1 LMVARLDG
9 PTPEIAR
16 GLVDKAI
23 QAETDGLWGRAYF
36 DWRNIADPNMKLGDD
51 WIRMAADMSRH
62 IGFETITDDQEATFP
77 PSFSM
82 SQIGMYMGWY
92 RQHVDGPFTQR
103 NVEFMPGA
111 FAYHLHSFS
120 AATLRSTNTH
130 WVGPLLAKGATATMG
145 CVHEPYLS
153 GTPDLGVFTARLLFH
168 NFTFGEAAYASQ
180 NALSWMTTVVGDPL
194 YRPFAKPP
202 QQLHQELEA
211 KHSKLLE
218 WSYLRLVTLNQARGA
233 PVNELVNYL
242 EELPLTKE
250 SAVLSEK
257 LGDLCAAQG
266 KPSST
271 IDAYERALKLDSSP
285 QQQIR
290 LRLALGKKLLDL
302 KRDKEAYTVYRK
314 FVEESPEYS
323 DKISI
328 LQRLR
333 SLAQRLGKSEDA
345 ANYEAQ
351 IKLLTT
357 PRPAKS

>member
-1 LMVARLDG
+1 M
-9 PTPEIAR
+9 
-16 GLVDKAI
+16 
-23 QAETDGLWGRAYF
+23 
-36 DWRNIADPNMKLGDD
+36 
-51 WIRMAADMSRH
+51 
-62 IGFETITDDQEATFP
+62 
-77 PSFSM
+77 
-82 SQIGMYMGWY
+82 
-92 RQHVDGPFTQR
+92 
-103 NVEFMPGA
+103 
-111 FAYHLHSFS
+111 
-120 AATLRSTNTH
+120 
-130 WVGPLLAKGATATMG
+130 
-145 CVHEPYLS
+145 
-153 GTPDLGVFTARLLFH
+153 
-168 NFTFGEAAYASQ
+168 
-180 NALSWMTTVVGDPL
+180 
-194 YRPFAKPP
+194 
-202 QQLHQELEA
+202 
-211 KHSKLLE
+211 
-218 WSYLRLVTLNQARGA
+218 
-233 PVNELVNYL
+233 
-242 EELPLTKE
+242 
-250 SAVLSEK
+250 LSEK